1 MWRLA
6 VKRGLGK
13 GLDAL
18 FENTGPFENEK
29 KNITEIKVSL
39 IEPNRAQPR
48 KSFDEEQLKAL
59 SDSIK
64 EHGLIQPI
72 VVMPSAGGFY
82 KLVAGE
88 RRWRAAKM
96 AGMKT
101 IPAIVRECEEKDAAE
116 IALIEN
122 LQREDLNP
130 CEEAEGYLYLM
141 EKFNMTQEQVGERL
155 GKSRSAIANA
165 VRLLS
170 LPENILSMVREGLI
184 SGGHARAILSLETEK
199 EQQELAER
207 IIKEKISVREAEKEA
222 SGRKKKTSKK
232 AKEKLPEIVEIES
245 IISSRLGTRVKIKS
259 GEKKGKIEIEYYGTD
274 DLCRI
279 LEKIAKV

>member
-1 MWRLA
+1 MA

>member
-1 MWRLA
+1 LA